1 MVEPAQRFDILALE
15 QKLSVLSGQK
25 EGMDSMLFADLLED
39 IIKILTLFGKGM
51 AMAFAGKWKMHLNS
65 TSDV

>member
-1 MVEPAQRFDILALE
+1 MVEPAQRFDVIALE
-15 QKLSVLSGQK
+15 QKLSVLSAQK

-51 AMAFAGKWKMHLNS
+51 AMAFAGKLVLHLNPII
-65 TSDV
+65 DV